1 MKNKFLKAALLALA
15 ITSPALPASA
25 EDGLSSGAR
34 AWLAERREIV
44 FAGQLAYPPFE
55 FVDRRSGEYTGMSPE
70 LIRWI
75 ATEFGFTAVF
85 KPMTFEAAQEAVN
98 SGIADA
104 LTGIFRSE
112 VRARRYDFS
121 AEVFEVPASI
131 FVRSERTDI
140 GMSSDLDGKRVAVQR
155 GDYAIEYLTGAGL
168 DVRFVYTDDFR
179 SALALVASGEAD
191 AMVGDEQ
198 IVLYHIYDD
207 RLSDRIKKTSSPLYV
222 GQDCMAVATGN
233 AILLSVLDTGIRR
246 ARETGTL
253 DTINR
258 KWMGV
263 SLALE
268 TKRSTWWRTFGLAMA
283 GAALLVALVVVI
295 KVREQ
300 SIAGTACSEL
310 RRTIAEQDAR
320 IEALTAANAR
330 LRLDLEARSRLEEDK
345 RRIDAESAARRVEEL
360 TRCAIAAAFDSTKA
374 HDKPVAS

>member
-1 MKNKFLKAALLALA
+1 MKNKFLRTVLFWLA
-15 ITSPALPASA
+15 IAAPALPAGA
-25 EDGLSSGAR
+25 EDGLSAGAQ
-34 AWLAERREIV
+34 AWLSERREIV

-55 FVDRRSGEYTGMSPE
+55 FVNRRTGEYTGMSPE

-85 KPMTFEAAQEAVN
+85 RPMPFGDAQQAVSN
-98 SGIADA
+98 GSADA
-104 LTGIFRSE
+104 LTGIFKSE
-112 VRARRYDFS
+112 ARALRYDFS

-140 GMSSDLDGKRVAVQR
+140 RTEADLDGKSVAVQR
-155 GDYAIEYLTGAGL
+155 GDYAIEHLTAADL

-198 IVLYHIYDD
+198 VVLYHIYDD

-222 GQDCMAVATGN
+222 GSDCMAVATGN
-233 AILLSVLDTGIRR
+233 AMLLSVLDAGIRK
-246 ARETGTL
+246 AQATGTL

-268 TKRSTWWRTFGLAMA
+268 TKRSGWWRTFGLAVA
-283 GAALLVALVVVI
+283 GAAVLASLVIVI
-295 KVREQ
+295 KAREL
-300 SIAGTACSEL
+300 SIVGTARSEL
-310 RRTIAEQDAR
+310 KATIAEQGSR

-360 TRCAIAAAFDSTKA
+360 TRCAIAAALDSTKA
-374 HDKPVAS
+374 DDTKRNA

>member
-1 MKNKFLKAALLALA
+1 MKNKFLRSVLFWLV
-15 ITSPALPASA
+15 ITESALPASA
-25 EDGLSSGAR
+25 EDGLSAGAK

-55 FVDRRSGEYTGMSPE
+55 FVDRRTGEYTGMSPE

-85 KPMTFEAAQEAVN
+85 KPMPFEDAQTAVS
-98 SGIADA
+98 SGNADA
-104 LTGIFRSE
+104 LTGIFKSE
-112 VRARRYDFS
+112 ARALRYDFS
-121 AEVFEVPASI
+121 AGVFEVPASI

-140 GMSSDLDGKRVAVQR
+140 RTESDLDGKSVAVQR
-155 GDYAIEYLTGAGL
+155 GDYAIEHMA
-168 DVRFVYTDDFR
+168 DVGVNARFIYTDDFR

-222 GQDCMAVATGN
+222 GQDCMAVAKGN
-233 AILLSVLDTGIRR
+233 AMLLSVLDAGIRK
-246 ARETGTL
+246 AQATGTL

-268 TKRSTWWRTFGLAMA
+268 TKRSTWWRTFGLAI
-283 GAALLVALVVVI
+283 AAAAILASLAIVI
-295 KVREQ
+295 KAREL
-300 SIAGTACSEL
+300 SIVGTARTEL
-310 RRTIAEQDAR
+310 RQTIAEQSGK

-360 TRCAIAAAFDSTKA
+360 TRCAIAAALDSTKA
-374 HDKPVAS
+374 DENKQQA

>member
-1 MKNKFLKAALLALA
+1 MKNKFLQSVLLGLA
-15 ITSPALPASA
+15 IAAPALPASA
-25 EDGLSSGAR
+25 EDGLSAGAR
-34 AWLAERREIV
+34 AWLAERHEIV

-55 FVDRRSGEYTGMSPE
+55 FVDRRTGEYTGMSPE

-75 ATEFGFTAVF
+75 ATEFGFSAVF
-85 KPMTFEAAQEAVN
+85 KPMAFKEAQEALS
-98 SGIADA
+98 SGNADA
-104 LTGIFRSE
+104 LTGIFKSE
-112 VRARRYDFS
+112 ARALRYDFS

-140 GMSSDLDGKRVAVQR
+140 RMEADLDGKSVAVQR
-155 GDYAIEYLTGAGL
+155 GDYAIEHLTGAGL
-168 DVRFVYTDDFR
+168 DVRFIYTDDFR

-191 AMVGDEQ
+191 ALVGDEQ

-233 AILLSVLDTGIRR
+233 AMLLSVLDAGIRR

-268 TKRSTWWRTFGLAMA
+268 TKRSTWWRTFGLAIA
-283 GAALLVALVVVI
+283 VAAVLAVLVIVI
-295 KVREQ
+295 KAREL
-300 SIAGTACSEL
+300 SIVGTARSEL
-310 RRTIAEQDAR
+310 RQTIAEQGSR
-320 IEALTAANAR
+320 IDALTAANAR

-360 TRCAIAAAFDSTKA
+360 TRCAIAAALDSTKA
-374 HDKPVAS
+374 DDKTRTT